1 MSLMND
7 KDKAMA
13 EVYPSDS
20 ELLNLQ
26 SDGETGVEYIPTGTA
41 PYYLHFR
48 RLLHR
53 LLLATRRA
61 NDLRVYDE
69 GGLDIG
75 VKPGQFW
82 LGTDL
87 ITFAG
92 STGNMLADNQ
102 AGIYVYLDAQG
113 NLITDEYVAFPSMA
127 TTPHVRLA
135 VVSTSGGDI
144 VSITDCRSGHN
155 TAIPYPAGGI
165 RRAIEAHTTNDTL
178 AMAESGSM
186 HTNLGATGTVTLTL
200 PADAAEGTEFT
211 FAVQAAQELRI
222 GPGMAAIRD
231 SSGQTAG
238 KYKAASAVG
247 AGITV
252 VADSNGDWAVAA
264 KAGTWTQEP

>member
-1 MSLMND
+1 
-7 KDKAMA
+7 MA

-26 SDGETGVEYIPTGTA
+26 TDDETGVEYIPTGTA

-53 LLLATRRA
+53 LLLATHRA

-69 GGLDIG
+69 GDLDIG
-75 VKPGQFW
+75 VKPGKFW
-82 LGTDL
+82 LGTNL
-87 ITFAG
+87 IPFAG
-92 STGNMLADNQ
+92 STGRTLANDR

-113 NLITDEYVAFPSMA
+113 NLVTDEYSAFPSMA
-127 TTPHVRLA
+127 TMPHVRLA
-135 VVSTSGGDI
+135 IVGTSGGDI
-144 VSITDCRSGHN
+144 TSITDCRGEHN
-155 TAIPYPAGGI
+155 VAVPYPAGGI
-165 RRAIEAHTTNDTL
+165 RKSVEAHISNDALVMT
-178 AMAESGSM
+178 ESGSV
-186 HTNLGATGTVTLTL
+186 HTNLGAAGTVTLTL
-200 PADAAEGTEFT
+200 PADAVEGTEFT

-222 GPGMAAIRD
+222 APGAAAIHD

-247 AGITV
+247 ASLV
-252 VADSNGDWAVAA
+252 LVADSNADWIVTA